1 MLELF
6 ERIITVNGD
15 ETRITFHL
23 DDNKG
28 LNFIQAS
35 EIYVLA
41 EKYLRKY
48 PGVKIPVI
56 CDYCYM
62 DHEKID
68 VENYLYDDAGNKYEE
83 RNDFAAY
90 FWEYRW
96 IGFNQVL
103 CHSLEIDHWNLLDGN
118 KKIQN
123 IIIGDVKQIKWYEG
137 SKTIRTIFIHEFA
150 HAIEQQYKIFEDLD
164 IKQLYE
170 ENNKNNI
177 FSDIHEFIAECF
189 VVNEYIP
196 YNELVHKVTSIIEKY
211 MEQ

>member
-1 MLELF
+1 MNLF
-6 ERIITVNGD
+6 EKTIQTNKNETKII
-15 ETRITFHL
+15 FHL
-23 DDNKG
+23 DNQG

-35 EIYVLA
+35 EIYVLT
-41 EKYLRKY
+41 EKYLKKY
-48 PGVKIPVI
+48 PKVEIPVI

-62 DHEKID
+62 DHEEING
-68 VENYLYDDAGNKYEE
+68 ENYLYDDIGRKYEE
-83 RNDFAAY
+83 RDDFAAY
-90 FWEYRW
+90 FWEDRW

-103 CHSLEIDHWNLLDGN
+103 CHSLEIDHGNLLDEN

-123 IIIGDVKQIKWYEG
+123 VIIGDVKQIKWYED

-164 IKQLYE
+164 IKRLYE

-177 FSDIHEFIAECF
+177 FSDVHEFIAECF

-196 YNELVHKVTSIIEKY
+196 YNELAHKVTSIIEKY
-211 MEQ
+211 TK